1 MFSFAKTVNDFP
13 ELNEQRAYD
22 SDAIY
27 LQLIEDSAGKCYLCG
42 DKLNAKDYQVEHFVP
57 HENGLHVE
65 VKFDWHNLFLSC
77 AYCNSKK
84 SSTYN
89 KIGADKAILNPSE
102 DDISN
107 EIQHFY
113 DPLDLTGNVVVL
125 SATGTSAKADNTI
138 ELLEKIY
145 NLHGVVN
152 PSFKMKRECN
162 ELKKAI
168 KNALL
173 EFRSLIKDLADAEMP
188 SEKDNVARKIT
199 ILLEKPSAFTE
210 FKYGMIAEIK
220 TIKKLLLKEQIG
232 C

>member
-1 MFSFAKTVNDFP
+1 MFSFAKTARDFP
-13 ELNEQRAYD
+13 ELTEQQAYD
-22 SDAIY
+22 SDDIY
-27 LQLIEDSAGKCYLCG
+27 QQLIEDSAEKCYLCG

-57 HENGLHVE
+57 HENSSHVE

-77 AYCNSKK
+77 VYCNSKK

-102 DDISN
+102 DNIGD
-107 EIQHFY
+107 EILHFY

-125 SATGTSAKADNTI
+125 SSIGTSEKAANTI

-145 NLHGVVN
+145 NLHGVGK

-173 EFRSLIKDLADAEMP
+173 EFRSLIKDLADAQMP
-188 SEKDNVARKIT
+188 SEKANAARQIA

-210 FKYGMIAEIK
+210 FKYGMIAQTN
-220 TIKKLLLKEQIG
+220 TIKNLLLAEQID